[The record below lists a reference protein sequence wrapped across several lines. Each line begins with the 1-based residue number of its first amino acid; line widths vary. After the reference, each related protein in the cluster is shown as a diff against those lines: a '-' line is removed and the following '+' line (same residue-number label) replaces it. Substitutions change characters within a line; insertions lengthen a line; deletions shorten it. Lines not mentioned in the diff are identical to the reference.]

1 MEIIEEMDEVR
12 DEEESTAG
20 FKRVNNLRGGKGHEK
35 VLNGGRANGVE
46 PRTAASQ
53 YLNVV
58 YLGIGI
64 LIVVLLGMCLTYT
77 KKEEKGSYLVDSEYA
92 SASSYGSAL

>member
-1 MEIIEEMDEVR
+1 M
-12 DEEESTAG
+12 
-20 FKRVNNLRGGKGHEK
+20 NNKRGGKGNER
-35 VLNGGRANGVE
+35 VLNGGRANGVT

-64 LIVVLLGMCLTYT
+64 LIVILVGMCMAYT
-77 KKEEKGSYLVDSEYA
+77 KKEEKGSYLIDSEYV
-92 SASSYGSAL
+92 SSTSYGSAL